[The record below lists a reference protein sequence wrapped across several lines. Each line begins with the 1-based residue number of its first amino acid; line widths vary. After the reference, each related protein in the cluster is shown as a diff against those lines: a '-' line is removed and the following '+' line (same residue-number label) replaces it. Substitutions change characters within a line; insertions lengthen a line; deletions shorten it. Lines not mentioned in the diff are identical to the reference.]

1 MRFPVPSLLGLY
13 GVLSATAVSLVLG
26 EGEGEVTGLET
37 QDQPPHFLS
46 VRPSL
51 AKGYESE
58 ANIPTKKYFSKS
70 NPILQSQRPSLDN
83 GVQIQ
88 SFD

>member
-26 EGEGEVTGLET
+26 EGEGEGQGLET

-58 ANIPTKKYFSKS
+58 PNIPTKKYFSKS
-70 NPILQSQRPSLDN
+70 NAILQSQIASAN
-83 GVQIQ
+83 GVLAW